1 MEHKFDLANGARH
14 EDGSINHLIGLIDDL
29 AEIESKDNRISVII
43 CSKETF
49 DNLIKQ
55 CTSAY
60 HNIDLSSHTLWGAK
74 LYHIKGIPTTVVY
87 FLYGRQGS
95 DETIEE
101 FCDRHNLKAEDAIS
115 L

>member
-1 MEHKFDLANGARH
+1 MEHKFDLANGARNK
-14 EDGSINHLIGLIDDL
+14 DGSINHLIGLIDDL
-29 AEIESKDNRISVII
+29 AEIESKDNRISDII

-55 CTSAY
+55 CASAY
-60 HNIDLSSHTLWGAK
+60 YNIDLSSHTLFDAR
-74 LYHIKGIPTTVVY
+74 LHHIKGIPTTVVY
-87 FLYGRQGS
+87 FLYGPEGS

-101 FCDRHNLKAEDAIS
+101 FCERHNLKIEDVTS